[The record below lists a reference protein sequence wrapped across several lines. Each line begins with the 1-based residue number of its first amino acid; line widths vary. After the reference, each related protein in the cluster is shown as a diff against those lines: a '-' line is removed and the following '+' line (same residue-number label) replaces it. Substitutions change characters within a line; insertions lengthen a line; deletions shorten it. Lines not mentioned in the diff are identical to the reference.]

1 MLPFAAC
8 PDADFRYNT
17 PHRYGVLL
25 SRRVPRLGSSI
36 HSGEGREQVQMQR
49 RSEQSV
55 KDVFEKAVAFTRAD
69 EYRKAGLYPYFTEF
83 SGAPDSS
90 QAEVRMG
97 DQRVLMFG
105 SNNYLGLTTHP
116 EVKAA
121 AIEAINR
128 YGTGCSGSRMLN
140 GTMDLHVELEG
151 ALARFMRRESALVF
165 GTGFQTNFGSLSTIA
180 QKGDVIVADRNI
192 HASILD
198 GCLASFARTLRFRHN
213 DLVDLEKVLASL
225 PPDEGR
231 IIVVDGV
238 FSMEGDTAN
247 LPEIVALARRFRAR
261 VYVDEAHAIGVLG
274 PNGRGSA
281 EHFGVENDVDIVMGT
296 FSKSF
301 ASIGG
306 FIASSRE
313 VIEFIKHH
321 SRAFVYSASLAP
333 ANAAAVLKSIEI
345 IEREPERRHRLLGF
359 AEQIRKGL
367 EGLGFRLLKGITPII
382 PVVVDDEELVCKF
395 FWELL
400 NEGIYTNPVL
410 APAVTHSLIRI
421 SCMATHTDDHAERL
435 LQTMYRVGK
444 KLELVR

>member
-1 MLPFAAC
+1 
-8 PDADFRYNT
+8 
-17 PHRYGVLL
+17 
-25 SRRVPRLGSSI
+25 
-36 HSGEGREQVQMQR
+36 MQKR
-49 RSEQSV
+49 AEQSV
-55 KDVFEKAVAFTRAD
+55 KDIFEKAVAFTRAD
-69 EYRKAGLYPYFTEF
+69 EYRRAGLYPYFTEF
-83 SGAPDSS
+83 SGAADSS

-97 DQRVLMFG
+97 DQQVLMFG

-121 AIEAINR
+121 AIEAINH

-140 GTMDLHVELEG
+140 GTMDLHVRLEE
-151 ALARFMRRESALVF
+151 ALAAFMRRESALVF
-165 GTGFQTNFGSLSTIA
+165 GTGFQTNFGALSTIA

-213 DLVDLEKVLASL
+213 DMVDLEKVLAGL
-225 PPDEGR
+225 PVDEGR

-247 LPEIVALARRFRAR
+247 LREIVPLARRFRAR
-261 VYVDEAHAIGVLG
+261 MYVDEAHAIGVLG
-274 PNGRGSA
+274 ENGRGSA
-281 EHFGVENDVDIVMGT
+281 EHYGVEDDVDIVMGT

-345 IEREPERRHRLLGF
+345 IEREPERRHRLL
-359 AEQIRKGL
+359 ALADRIKKEL
-367 EGLGFRLLKGITPII
+367 EGFGFRLLKGVTPII

-421 SCMATHTDDHAERL
+421 SCMATHTDDHADRL
-435 LQTMYRVGK
+435 LQTMYKVGK

>member
-1 MLPFAAC
+1 
-8 PDADFRYNT
+8 
-17 PHRYGVLL
+17 
-25 SRRVPRLGSSI
+25 
-36 HSGEGREQVQMQR
+36 MQK

-55 KDVFEKAVAFTRAD
+55 KDIFEKAIAFTRAD
-69 EYRKAGLYPYFTEF
+69 EYRRAGLYPYFTEF
-83 SGAPDSS
+83 SGAADCD

-97 DQRVLMFG
+97 DREVLMFG

-121 AIEAINR
+121 AIKAINH

-140 GTMDLHVELEG
+140 GTMDLHVKLED
-151 ALARFMRRESALVF
+151 ALARFMRREAALVF
-165 GTGFQTNFGSLSTIA
+165 GTGFQTNFGALSTIA

-213 DLVDLEKVLASL
+213 DMVDLEKVLAGL
-225 PPDEGR
+225 PADEGR

-247 LPEIVALARRFRAR
+247 LREIVPLARRFRAR
-261 VYVDEAHAIGVLG
+261 MYVDEAHAIGVLG
-274 PNGRGSA
+274 RNGRGSA
-281 EHFGVENDVDIVMGT
+281 EHFGVEDDVDVVMGT

-306 FIASSRE
+306 FIASTRE
-313 VIEFIKHH
+313 VIEFVKHH

-345 IEREPERRHRLLGF
+345 IEREPERRLKLIALADRIKK
-359 AEQIRKGL
+359 EL
-367 EGLGFRLLKGITPII
+367 ERLGFRLLKGITPII

-421 SCMATHTDDHAERL
+421 SCMATHTDEQAERL

-444 KLELVR
+444 KLDLVR